1 MYRFAPPYNKD
12 IVQMRRCCISFTIL
26 AAGCRHLKM
35 FKCGRLIGM
44 IQGATSK
51 VFEFITQASGL
62 LLLKEPRMPS
72 PPSSTQPKQVT

>member
-1 MYRFAPPYNKD
+1 
-12 IVQMRRCCISFTIL
+12 
-26 AAGCRHLKM
+26 M